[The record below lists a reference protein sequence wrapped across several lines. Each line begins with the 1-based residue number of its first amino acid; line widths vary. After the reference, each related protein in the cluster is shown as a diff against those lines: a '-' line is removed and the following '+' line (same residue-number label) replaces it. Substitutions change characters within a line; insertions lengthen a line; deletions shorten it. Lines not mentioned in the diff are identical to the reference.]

1 MSIFNLKKYK
11 SMGGETSELDV
22 FLTVAFLFLLH
33 NINALYKEVQMT
45 VISVRKRSIYSDRQA
60 RVLLRQVF

>member
-1 MSIFNLKKYK
+1 MC
-11 SMGGETSELDV
+11 GETSELDV

-60 RVLLRQVF
+60 RVILRQVF